1 MNKQV
6 LIFGASGGLGYELL
20 KIFISKNYK
29 VIATGSNKVSI
40 NKSKKKFKYSTVDW
54 NICDFKKEFQVIV

>member
-20 KIFISKNYK
+20 KIFVSK
-29 VIATGSNKVSI
+29 II
-40 NKSKKKFKYSTVDW
+40 KSSQQDQTK
-54 NICDFKKEFQVIV
+54 